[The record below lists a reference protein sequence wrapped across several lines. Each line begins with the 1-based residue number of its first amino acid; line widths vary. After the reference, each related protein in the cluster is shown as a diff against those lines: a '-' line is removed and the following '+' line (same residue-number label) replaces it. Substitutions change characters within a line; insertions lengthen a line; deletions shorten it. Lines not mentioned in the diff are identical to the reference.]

1 MAARLLIVPV
11 LGSIAL
17 MLTPALYAQ
26 AGGEAIFKK
35 QCGMCHGP
43 DGSGN
48 TGMGK
53 TFKLRDLR
61 SAEVQKLTDQQ
72 LFDIIAKGK
81 GKMPAYQSNLG
92 NDGIHSVVAYIRQLG
107 KEKK

>member
-1 MAARLLIVPV
+1 MARLLIVPV
-11 LGSIAL
+11 LGSMAL
-17 MLTPALYAQ
+17 MLTPGLYAQ

-61 SAEVQKLTDQQ
+61 SAEVQKQTDTQLT
-72 LFDIIAKGK
+72 DIIAKGK
-81 GKMPAYQSNLG
+81 GKMPAYEANLG
-92 NDGIHSVVAYIRQLG
+92 HDGVQSVVVYIRQLG
-107 KEKK
+107 KAKK